1 VLGILAFFMGASVG
15 SFLNVVADRLPAG
28 RSVVHTRSFC
38 ESCNR
43 TLNPV
48 DMVPVVSFLWLRG
61 RCRHCRASIPAR
73 LVLVEALNGLLFT
86 ALYLRHGFGP
96 EFALL
101 GSAVSVLV
109 VVALID
115 LERGLILDRIIFPS
129 IAALLVLGPFWTEVG
144 LSRSF
149 LGSSSAAASLS
160 NSVVAGAG
168 AFLLFLGFGVAYPAG
183 MGGGDI
189 KLAGAVGL
197 LVGYPGVFF
206 AVWLAAVSG
215 GLVAASL
222 LVLRKKG
229 RKDAIPFGP
238 FLAGGAA
245 AVLLAGGELLD
256 WYHHIVG
263 SL

>member
-1 VLGILAFFMGASVG
+1 MLGIVVFFIGASVG

-38 ESCNR
+38 EGCNR

-48 DMVPVVSFLWLRG
+48 DMVPVISFLWLRG
-61 RCRHCRASIPAR
+61 KCRHCRASIPAR
-73 LVLVEALNGLLFT
+73 LVLVEALTGLLFT
-86 ALYLRHGFGP
+86 AVYLRHGLGP
-96 EFALL
+96 ELAVL
-101 GSAVSVLV
+101 GPAVSVLV

-115 LERGLILDRIIFPS
+115 FERGLILNCIILPS
-129 IAALLVLGPFWTEVG
+129 VAALLVLAPFWTEIG

-149 LGSSSAAASLS
+149 LGSSSTVASLS
-160 NSVVAGAG
+160 NSIVAGAG

-206 AVWLAAVSG
+206 AVWLAAVAG

-229 RKDAIPFGP
+229 RKDPIPFGP
-238 FLAGGAA
+238 FLAASAA
-245 AVLLAGGELLD
+245 AVLLAGGELLE
-256 WYHHIVG
+256 WYHDIVG

>member
-1 VLGILAFFMGASVG
+1 MLGILAFFMGASVG

-61 RCRHCRASIPAR
+61 KCRHCRTAIPAR
-73 LVLVEALNGLLFT
+73 LVLVEALTGLLFS
-86 ALYLRHGFGP
+86 AVYLRHGFGP
-96 EFALL
+96 EFAVL
-101 GSAVSVLV
+101 GPAVSVLV

-115 LERGLILDRIIFPS
+115 LERGLILGSIIFPS
-129 IAALLVLGPFWTEVG
+129 VAALLVFAPFWTEVG

-149 LGSSSAAASLS
+149 LGSSSAVASLS

-168 AFLLFLGFGVAYPAG
+168 AFLLFLGIRVAYPAG

-189 KLAGAVGL
+189 KLAGVVGL

-206 AVWLAAVSG
+206 AVWLAAVGG
-215 GLVAASL
+215 GLVAATL
-222 LVLRKKG
+222 LLLRKKS
-229 RKDAIPFGP
+229 RKDPIPFGP
-238 FLAGGAA
+238 FLAAGAA
-245 AVLLAGGELLD
+245 AVLLAGGELLE
-256 WYHHIVG
+256 WYHDIVG

>member
-1 VLGILAFFMGASVG
+1 MLGVLAFFMGASVG

-28 RSVVHTRSFC
+28 RSIVHTRSFC

-48 DMVPVVSFLWLRG
+48 DMVPVISFLWLRG
-61 RCRHCRASIPAR
+61 KCRHCRAAIPAR
-73 LVLVEALNGLLFT
+73 LVLVEALTGLLFT
-86 ALYLRHGFGP
+86 AIYLRHGFGP
-96 EFALL
+96 EFGVL
-101 GSAVSVLV
+101 GPAVSVLM

-129 IAALLVLGPFWTEVG
+129 IVALLVLAPFWTEVG

-149 LGSSSAAASLS
+149 LGSSSIVASLS

-168 AFLLFLGFGVAYPAG
+168 AFLLFLGFGVAYPSG

-197 LVGYPGVFF
+197 LAGYPGVVF
-206 AVWLAAVSG
+206 AVWLAAIGG
-215 GLVAASL
+215 GLVAVSL
-222 LVLRKKG
+222 LLLRKKG
-229 RKDAIPFGP
+229 RKDPIPFGP
-238 FLAGGAA
+238 FLAAGATA
-245 AVLLAGGELLD
+245 ALLAGVELLE
-256 WYHHIVG
+256 WYHDLVG
-263 SL
+263 SV